1 MVDAIKIMNVTKKFK
16 DTTALNQV
24 SLTFERGKIHG
35 IIGRNGSGKTVLFK
49 CICGFMKVNEG
60 RILLNGKE
68 VKVSAAQDMG
78 IILENP
84 GFIGSMSG
92 FKNLKLLASIKR
104 KITDEQIKE
113 TIRRVGLD
121 PEEKKHVSKYSL
133 GMRHRLA
140 IAQAIMEE
148 PEILLLDEP
157 MNGLDR
163 YGVIEIRNLLKDLR
177 ETGTTILIASHYAED
192 IQELCDTVHEMDQ
205 GRVLEEQQL
214 FVSN

>member
-1 MVDAIKIMNVTKKFK
+1 MIDAIEVMNVTKKFK
-16 DTTALNQV
+16 ETTALNQV
-24 SLTFERGKIHG
+24 HLTFEKGRIHG

-49 CICGFMKVNEG
+49 CICGFMKVDEG
-60 RILLNGKE
+60 KILLNGQE
-68 VKVSAAQDMG
+68 VKVSAAQDIG

-92 FKNLKLLASIKR
+92 FKNLNLLASIKGE
-104 KITDEQIKE
+104 ITDEQIKE
-113 TIRRVGLD
+113 AIRSVGLNPD
-121 PEEKKHVSKYSL
+121 EKKHVSKYSL

-140 IAQAIMEE
+140 IAQAIMEK

-163 YGVIEIRNLLKDLR
+163 YGVIEIRNLLKSLR
-177 ETGTTILIASHYAED
+177 EAGTTILIASHYAED

-205 GRVLEEQQL
+205 GRILEEQQL
-214 FVSN
+214 FVSH